1 MIRSM
6 TGFGRGEYVD
16 DVRKVTVE
24 IKTVNHRYLD
34 IYVKMSRKYS
44 FAEDKIKARIKE
56 GLGRGKA
63 EVSVM
68 VDNFGISDADVRLDK
83 DLAGKYTKALSELG
97 SEFCSEEASGITL
110 SLLARMPDV
119 IKTTLAEED
128 EEEILKCLLD
138 ATDKAVRDITEMR
151 ETEGKKLA
159 DDLNARADIVA
170 DIRSRIE
177 TRAPEIEKEYAAKFK
192 ARVEELLDGVYEVP
206 EERIA
211 LEAAVFADKA
221 NITEELVRLESHIG
235 QLRTFLSGTGNEPI
249 GKKMDFL
256 IQEMNREA
264 NTIGSKSNDKEI
276 TSMML
281 DLKAEIEKIR
291 EQVQNIE

>member
-6 TGFGRGEYVD
+6 TGFGRGEYID
-16 DVRKVTVE
+16 DVRKITVE
-24 IKTVNHRYLD
+24 IRAVNHRYLD
-34 IYVKMSRKYS
+34 IYVKMPRKYS
-44 FAEDKIKARIKE
+44 FAEEKIKAMIKE
-56 GLGRGKA
+56 GLSRGKA
-63 EVSVM
+63 EVSVS
-68 VDNFGISDADVRLDK
+68 VDNFGVSDADVRLDK
-83 DLAGKYTKALSELG
+83 DLAGKYFKALTELSETFEVGDLTG
-97 SEFCSEEASGITL
+97 PSI

-119 IKTTLAEED
+119 IRTAPAEED
-128 EEEILKCLLD
+128 EEEMLRCLLE
-138 ATDKAVRDITEMR
+138 ATGRAVADICTMR
-151 ETEGKKLA
+151 ETEGERLA
-159 DDLNARADIVA
+159 ADISARADIIA

-192 ARVEELLDGVYEVP
+192 ARVEELLDGVYQVP

-211 LEAAVFADKA
+211 LEAAIFADKA
-221 NITEELVRLESHIG
+221 NITEELVRLDSHIH
-235 QLRTFLSGTGNEPI
+235 QLRAFLESDGSESI
-249 GKKMDFL
+249 GKKIDFL

-281 DLKAEIEKIR
+281 DLKAEIEKVR